1 LAPIEAA
8 ASNVLSSISKDTHPV
23 LTEKPVREINAQVQ
37 RYRSSPSL
45 LRDELRAMKRDIVAV
60 SALAKSNGLRT
71 PLAVYATLARIDK
84 DGGRGEP
91 AQVAGQ
97 LCPALAKM
105 RRIFGDEL
113 ANDSLLTVAALEEGP
128 GLQFRITKLA
138 GQVKDSPTTIR
149 SIWYLHEHRIIEEE
163 TYNFVLRFL
172 AIGVIAQNP
181 QKFGIAADPL
191 TF

>member
-1 LAPIEAA
+1 
-8 ASNVLSSISKDTHPV
+8 VLSSISKDTHPV

-71 PLAVYATLARIDK
+71 PLAVYATLARMDK